1 MDGMEARARRSD
13 PATSHEA
20 ARDVE
25 WTGKAGSQRKACYEY
40 VRRYPGATA
49 AEIAKAIG
57 LERHVP
63 SRRLP
68 ELRDAGLIKNGAS
81 RVCGIMARNSLT
93 WLPEPDAPMSTK
105 QKDMF
110 Q

>member
-1 MDGMEARARRSD
+1 MEEARARARRSD

-25 WTGKAGSQRKACYEY
+25 LQGVAGSQRRACYDY
-40 VRRYPGATA
+40 VLLNPGMTA
-49 AEIAKAIG
+49 AEIAVKLG

-68 ELRDAGLIKNGAS
+68 ELRDAGLVENGPA
-81 RVCGIMARNSLT
+81 RICGVVGRPSLT
-93 WLPEPDAPMSTK
+93 WNPAKPAETRQGDL
-105 QKDMF
+105 F
-110 Q
+110 R